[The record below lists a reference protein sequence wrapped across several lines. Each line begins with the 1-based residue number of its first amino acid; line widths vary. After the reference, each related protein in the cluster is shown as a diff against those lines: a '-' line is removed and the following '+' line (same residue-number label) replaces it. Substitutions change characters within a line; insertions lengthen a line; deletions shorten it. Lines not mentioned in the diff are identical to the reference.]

1 VVQGLLGTLAEG
13 QIALKQVV
21 EDQIEV
27 AFGIG

>member
-13 QIALKQVV
+13 QIALEQVI
-21 EDQIEV
+21 EDQVEV